1 QESMTSIIRFDNS
14 CKIVD
19 EDEDV
24 LRLLDKELS
33 FRIEGAEFSAAF
45 QGYVNDAGEFV
56 TWDGRRH
63 LLTSTGK
70 FPVGLLPRVQEF
82 FARRN
87 QYIDIIDQR
96 TDKGK
101 PTPIDISGNL
111 NSLGMTVR
119 PYQEL
124 AANTAVKTDRGV
136 IRLATGGGK
145 CESIDSLHIT
155 EDGLLDYEEML
166 NGVKLNDGDVIEY
179 KKSISTSPKFGG
191 KDETSMIYRD
201 GYGPSRKI
209 TTSFGYTQTATP
221 NHKIQVIS
229 QNGFVE
235 WKKFKDL
242 KEGDYAA
249 ISYGNMMFGKNDMP
263 LDEAYWYGLLF
274 GDGSLTLDHS
284 ISFTS
289 MDTHLLDFSKN
300 YLVKI
305 GLKFSEYDTKSKAK
319 DIKVYSKEYRDR
331 LILLGL
337 KKEKS

>member
-1 QESMTSIIRFDNS
+1 
-14 CKIVD
+14 
-19 EDEDV
+19 
-24 LRLLDKELS
+24 
-33 FRIEGAEFSAAF
+33 
-45 QGYVNDAGEFV
+45 
-56 TWDGRRH
+56 
-63 LLTSTGK
+63 
-70 FPVGLLPRVQEF
+70 
-82 FARRN
+82 
-87 QYIDIIDQR
+87 
-96 TDKGK
+96 
-101 PTPIDISGNL
+101 
-111 NSLGMTVR
+111 
-119 PYQEL
+119 
-124 AANTAVKTDRGV
+124 
-136 IRLATGGGK
+136 
-145 CESIDSLHIT
+145 
-155 EDGLLDYEEML
+155 
-166 NGVKLNDGDVIEY
+166 
-179 KKSISTSPKFGG
+179 
-191 KDETSMIYRD
+191 
-201 GYGPSRKI
+201 I

-337 KKEKS
+337 KKEKSTTKTIPRSIRSLQKEPLKMFLRGLFETDGWVGKEKSKPVVC